1 MVNSNASIVVDEKVL
16 ARIQKLLTLA
26 EHETS
31 NVGEAGNAA
40 SKVQELLDIHNLE
53 MSQIRAYDVDG
64 GIPTDVIATY
74 HAYGPY
80 TSALNKAWNQL
91 METVSRQHNCSL
103 LLSSEYVPAT
113 EAEKKKSRE
122 VRRSGYKRVAQFM
135 IIGDPTNV
143 GATIT
148 VFDWLRRQ
156 LEIEATREWP
166 IYRDDM
172 LLRRMDTGDPIPFR
186 VNFVLG
192 ATRTINRIMTERRK
206 ARENHAA
213 VTALAVNHK
222 KANDEFVT
230 ENYEVNKGTYQH
242 SKAEENDNAYRR
254 GMDAGARVERSREG
268 SLKPGG
274 DTTRAIR

>member
-1 MVNSNASIVVDEKVL
+1 MVNSTASISVDEKVL

-40 SKVQELLDIHNLE
+40 AKVQELLDIHNLE

-64 GIPTDVIATY
+64 SIAADVVSIR
-74 HAYGPY
+74 HAYGPH

-91 METVSRQHNCSL
+91 METVARQHSCSL
-103 LLSSEYVPAT
+103 LLTSAYVPAT
-113 EAEKKKSRE
+113 EAEKKKSRQ
-122 VRRSGYKRVAQFM
+122 VRQSGYKRVAQFM
-135 IIGDPTNV
+135 IIGDSTNV

-148 VFDWLRRQ
+148 VFDWLRKQ

-166 IYRDDM
+166 LYRDDM
-172 LLRRMDTGDPIPFR
+172 ISRRRDAGDPIPFR

-192 ATRTINRIMTERRK
+192 AARTIDRIMTERRQ

-213 VTALAVNHK
+213 VTALVVNHK
-222 KANDEFVT
+222 KANDAFVA
-230 ENYEVNKGTYQH
+230 ENYEVKGKYQE

-254 GMDAGARVERSREG
+254 GMEAGARVERSRGG
-268 SLKPGG
+268 SLTPGG
-274 DTTRAIR
+274 DTTRAIK